1 MDVFELLEAAGGLL
15 LVLAGL
21 FVAISFMGG
30 FAGAIAAGGREDRS
44 LLYNFGIGLVG
55 SSIGTG
61 IWAGISGE
69 WPEEVTAEAL
79 ALSFVAS
86 IVVALVANWQE
97 RRRAESEGAKSPSE
111 SLSA

>member
-1 MDVFELLEAAGGLL
+1 MGSVIGTVGFFLLMLS
-15 LVLAGL
+15 GL

-55 SSIGTG
+55 SLIGTG
-61 IWAGISGE
+61 IWSGITGE
-69 WPEEVTAEAL
+69 VPEEVNAGAL

-86 IVVALVANWQE
+86 IFVALFADWRE
-97 RRRAESEGAKSPSE
+97 RRRAGSERANPPSE
-111 SLSA
+111 SVSV